1 MGKIRALFAILT
13 IVSLWFAHI
22 PSAEAYGVGW
32 CHYFGGT
39 NNPNVQYIYPGSS
52 LTWAKVEPT
61 EGNYNFSELD
71 TFIQQARAV
80 GKKLHIQFL
89 VSNPSV
95 DADRMLT
102 VPQWA
107 IDKGMHVVTS
117 SGGFP
122 TMPIQWDP
130 LYMQYHEKLLK
141 AFAARYEKPEYYDV
155 IEAVVMQSGGNW
167 GEMALP
173 VKNAADKG
181 ADADALNPDNLF
193 VREIARVFLG
203 SEDRAGEIARKEG
216 NRWIFDDYF
225 IRAVNNI
232 TDLYARSL
240 THYPFAI
247 QLGYGLT
254 WQQRVGQEPVEFGI
268 SHYGS
273 RMWIRSAAWGS
284 FDMGNSDP
292 SAQDFWGR
300 YQDRTVLVYEV
311 GHPSWWCA
319 AEGGNQK
326 GGCYDCCQWD
336 TKAEANR
343 HNSNNITTALNS
355 GAVAVCLQQEF
366 FHNPSKYNLDFSRL
380 SSGLLENAR
389 KRSNL
394 LGDVPPV
401 PSPTSTPRSIT
412 ATLAPPHTPV
422 PRVTDDSIRATPTQ
436 SARST
441 MEPTQVMPSPLI
453 PTSPLPTAVDWTT
466 LKVNT
471 QTSSPIQRILCQNTM
486 GTRTGLGL
494 ILSLPETVA
503 TSLLDVDTSIERAI
517 ETSLRDI
524 AGKWAHQTN

>member
-1 MGKIRALFAILT
+1 
-13 IVSLWFAHI
+13 
-22 PSAEAYGVGW
+22 
-32 CHYFGGT
+32 
-39 NNPNVQYIYPGSS
+39 
-52 LTWAKVEPT
+52 
-61 EGNYNFSELD
+61 
-71 TFIQQARAV
+71 
-80 GKKLHIQFL
+80 
-89 VSNPSV
+89 
-95 DADRMLT
+95 MLT

-117 SGGFP
+117 SGGLP

-254 WQQRVGQEPVEFGI
+254 WQQRVGQEPVEYGI

-292 SAQDFWGR
+292 NAQDFWGR
-300 YQDRTVLVYEV
+300 YQDRTVLAYEV

-336 TKAEANR
+336 TKAEADR
-343 HNSNNITTALNS
+343 HNSNYINLALNS
-355 GAVAVCLQQEF
+355 GAVAVCLQREF
-366 FHNPSKYNLDFSRL
+366 FDNPSKYNLDFSRL

-394 LGDVPPV
+394 LSDIPPS
-401 PSPTSTPRSIT
+401 PSPTRTPRPIT
-412 ATLAPPHTPV
+412 ATSVPSHTPAPRITDVSPHT
-422 PRVTDDSIRATPTQ
+422 TPTE
-436 SARST
+436 SVRST
-441 MEPTQVMPSPLI
+441 TEPTADIRPSVGI
-453 PTSPLPTAVDWTT
+453 TSPAQTRDTMVPIL
-466 LKVNT
+466 VNEGKP
-471 QTSSPIQRILCQNTM
+471 SSMKIVLCRAISPIGSNVQN
-486 GTRTGLGL
+486 
-494 ILSLPETVA
+494 ILSLPEVMV
-503 TSLLDVDTSIERAI
+503 SSVLDIDTALESAI
-517 ETSLRDI
+517 TTRWIKLTQRWI
-524 AGKWAHQTN
+524 N